1 MAMMHGHDGMMGG
14 WMVRWFLVGIALLGL
29 VIAATV
35 WLSRNMKSSPSA
47 GSDARDELDMRYAR
61 GDITSDE
68 YDERMNRIGQR

>member
-1 MAMMHGHDGMMGG
+1 
-14 WMVRWFLVGIALLGL
+14 
-29 VIAATV
+29 
-35 WLSRNMKSSPSA
+35 MKSSPSA